1 MPSPLDIIF
10 NRNRNRKPKAISI
23 NRGPYVMEMAD
34 GENAEITMYGEIV
47 ERRPKHWWTG
57 EPLEGDFIV
66 QDEFLRDLE
75 NLSGAKTL
83 TIRMHSIGGDAG
95 VSILIHNRLRELSA
109 NGTALSCIVDG
120 VAMSGGS
127 LIMCACDNVEVNPS
141 SLIMIH
147 KAAISIED
155 SCNADDLRKHVSAL
169 DAWDKAQV
177 SIYKR
182 KAPGL
187 SDMTI
192 SNMMAKT
199 TYMTGTEAVEKGF
212 ANKLLENAEPLNI
225 AASADGRSLFVRGR
239 QIHLMPGMFAPEDIP
254 TVTPEAEATVEA
266 NNQKPAQTGGQNGGS
281 IMAKTL
287 EELRKEDPALA
298 EQLMAEARAAVSAS
312 GVSST
317 PAAPATPAP
326 PAAPPATP
334 SAQGTEDVDPAQA
347 ERQRLQD
354 IDALAGV
361 FDAKT
366 IKAAKYG
373 EHPCTAQEMVYAAA
387 QKAAQQGGKFLAA
400 LMADTNGSG
409 AQDVGAANGAG
420 SDGTGGTGSPDTP
433 QAMAAQAKADVEA
446 FQKMKEVR

>member
-1 MPSPLDIIF
+1 MPSPLEIIF
-10 NRNRNRKPKAISI
+10 NRNRKPAAISI

-47 ERRPKHWWTG
+47 ERHPKHWWTG

-95 VSILIHNRLRELSA
+95 VSILIHNRLRDLSA
-109 NGTALSCIVDG
+109 KGTALTCIVDG

-141 SLIMIH
+141 SLVMIH
-147 KAAISIED
+147 KAAISIWD
-155 SCNADDLRKHVSAL
+155 SCNADDLRKHASAL

-212 ANKLLENAEPLNI
+212 ANKLLEDAEPLNI

-239 QIHLMPGMFAPEDIP
+239 QVHLMPGVFAPDTIP
-254 TVTPEAEATVEA
+254 TVTPEAAAPVEA
-266 NNQKPAQTGGQNGGS
+266 NIQKPAQTGGQNGGN

-287 EELRKEDPALA
+287 EELRREDPALA
-298 EQLMAEARAAVSAS
+298 EQFMAEARAAVSAS
-312 GVSST
+312 GALSASAT
-317 PAAPATPAP
+317 PAAPTAT
-326 PAAPPATP
+326 PPATP
-334 SAQGTEDVDPAQA
+334 STQGVEAVDPAQT

-361 FDAKT
+361 FDAET

-373 EHPCTAQEMVYAAA
+373 EHPCTAKEMVYAAA
-387 QKAAQQGGKFLAA
+387 QKAAQQGQKFLAA
-400 LMADTNGSG
+400 LVADTDSSG
-409 AQDVGAANGAG
+409 AQAVGAANGAG
-420 SDGTGGTGSPDTP
+420 IDGAGGTGSPDTP
-433 QAMAAQAKADVEA
+433 QAMAAQAKADVA
-446 FQKMKEVR
+446 KFQQMKEVH

>member
-1 MPSPLDIIF
+1 MPSPLNIIF
-10 NRNRNRKPKAISI
+10 NRKPKAISI

-47 ERRPKHWWTG
+47 ERHPKHWWTG
-57 EPLEGDFIV
+57 ELLEGDFIV

-95 VSILIHNRLRELSA
+95 VSILIHNRLRDLA
-109 NGTALSCIVDG
+109 AKGMALKCIVDG

-127 LIMCACDNVEVNPS
+127 LIMCACDDVEVNPS
-141 SLIMIH
+141 SLVMIH
-147 KAAISIED
+147 KAAISLED
-155 SCNADDLRKHVSAL
+155 SCNADDLRKHASAL

-182 KAPGL
+182 KAPAL

-199 TYMTGTEAVEKGF
+199 TYMTGMEAVEKGF
-212 ANKLLENAEPLNI
+212 ANKLLEDAEPLNI
-225 AASADGRSLFVRGR
+225 AASVDGRSLFVRGK
-239 QIHLMPGMFAPEDIP
+239 QFHLVPGMFAPDSIP
-254 TVTPEAEATVEA
+254 TVTPEAAAPVEA
-266 NNQKPAQTGGQNGGS
+266 NNQKPAQTGGQNGGNT
-281 IMAKTL
+281 MAKTL

-312 GVSST
+312 GAAGA
-317 PAAPATPAP
+317 PAASATPVAP
-326 PAAPPATP
+326 VAPPATP
-334 SAQGTEDVDPAQA
+334 TPQASGNIDPAEA

-354 IDALAGV
+354 IDALASV
-361 FDAKT
+361 FDAET
-366 IKAAKYG
+366 INAAKYG
-373 EHPCTAQEMVYAAA
+373 EHRCTAQEMVYAAA
-387 QKAAQQGGKFLAA
+387 QKASQQGGKFLAA
-400 LMADTNGSG
+400 LMADTKGSG

-420 SDGTGGTGSPDTP
+420 SDGIGGASGEDTP
-433 QAMAAQAKADVEA
+433 QAMAAQAKLDAQA
-446 FQKMKEVR
+446 FNARKKEVR

>member
-1 MPSPLDIIF
+1 MPSPLEIIF
-10 NRNRNRKPKAISI
+10 NRNRKPKAISI

-47 ERRPKHWWTG
+47 ERQPKHWWTG
-57 EPLEGDFIV
+57 EPLDGDFIV

-109 NGTALSCIVDG
+109 KGTALTCIVDG

-141 SLIMIH
+141 SLVMIH

-155 SCNADDLRKHVSAL
+155 SCNADELRKHASAL

-199 TYMTGTEAVEKGF
+199 TYMTGTEVVEKGF
-212 ANKLLENAEPLNI
+212 ANKLLEDAEPLNI

-239 QIHLMPGMFAPEDIP
+239 QVHLMPGVVAPDTIP
-254 TVTPEAEATVEA
+254 TVTPEAAAPVEA
-266 NNQKPAQTGGQNGGS
+266 NIQKPAQTGGQNGGN

-287 EELRKEDPALA
+287 EELRREDPALA
-298 EQLMAEARAAVSAS
+298 EQFMAEARAVVSAS
-312 GVSST
+312 GI
-317 PAAPATPAP
+317 PAA
-326 PAAPPATP
+326 P
-334 SAQGTEDVDPAQA
+334 SAQGAEGVDPAQA

-354 IDALAGV
+354 IDAMAGV
-361 FDAKT
+361 FDAET

-387 QKAAQQGGKFLAA
+387 QKAAQQGQKFLAA
-400 LMADTNGSG
+400 LMADTSGSG

-420 SDGTGGTGSPDTP
+420 NDGAGGTGSPDSP
-433 QAMAAQAKADVEA
+433 QAMAAQAKADVA
-446 FQKMKEVR
+446 RFQQMKEVH